1 MEVNQAEFA
10 RRMGVSKPYITKL
23 VKSGKLKLNEN
34 GKLDFEEAQKTLNTS
49 KNPSFDINRENAQKQ
64 KGVPLKERVEKAQS
78 NENWTVIK
86 DKKKIDEHI
95 ESLKPTPKKEK
106 SQTEDF
112 DDIDLEDASDLENKT
127 AYEINLLFSK
137 ARAAEKVA
145 LAKLRDIDVKLK
157 KGELLEADIVKK
169 EAAEVGN
176 LITQKLYNMVHKLAP
191 LLVGIE
197 TQKQTKEIL
206 ENEVEIVLEELNRM
220 SSEL

>member
-1 MEVNQAEFA
+1 MIQCLKLLKGGELAELITQSELS
-10 RRMGVSKPYITKL
+10 RRTGKSQPYI
-23 VKSGKLKLNEN
+23 GKLIKQGKLSMNEN
-34 GKLDFEEAQKTLNTS
+34 KLLDYELCIKIINTS
-49 KNPSFDINRENAQKQ
+49 KNPSFDANREHAKKQ
-64 KGVPLKERVEKAQS
+64 KGVPLKERVEKAQLS
-78 NENWTVIK
+78 KPEPEPKETEK
-86 DKKKIDEHI
+86 DLIDE
-95 ESLKPTPKKEK
+95 
-106 SQTEDF
+106 EDTK
-112 DDIDLEDASDLENKT
+112 DLNSDSMYK
-127 AYEINLLFSK
+127 INILFNK

-220 SSEL
+220 SSEN

>member
-1 MEVNQAEFA
+1 MEVSQAEFA
-10 RRMGVSKPYITKL
+10 RIVGVSKPYISKL
-23 VKSGKLKLNEN
+23 VKSGKLNLNAN
-34 GKLDFEEAQKTLNTS
+34 GKLSLEESQKILNTS
-49 KNPSFDINRENAQKQ
+49 KNPSFDANREHAKKQ
-64 KGVPLKERVEKAQS
+64 KGVPLKERVKKAQL
-78 NENWTVIK
+78 IK
-86 DKKKIDEHI
+86 PEPKPKETEKDLIDE
-95 ESLKPTPKKEK
+95 
-106 SQTEDF
+106 EDTK
-112 DDIDLEDASDLENKT
+112 DLNSDSMYK
-127 AYEINLLFSK
+127 INILFNK

-220 SSEL
+220 NNEI